1 MSSFG
6 FRFVAR
12 AQSIQKWHV
21 FVMAAPSPLG
31 PQAWEV
37 FKSSNVV
44 LLSLLLLLL
53 WCCCCRWRPCQRS
66 FCVCLEYI
74 THFWLF
80 TTTSRNNKLCE
91 KPLPR
96 QRPARHLAIS
106 VSVSGAAVFVT
117 CKICAWSSEI
127 PDTTASPVTRVQLL
141 FRQPKP
147 SKSSLKLH
155 LLSGARSLE

>member
-1 MSSFG
+1 
-6 FRFVAR
+6 
-12 AQSIQKWHV
+12 
-21 FVMAAPSPLG
+21 MACLCDGLLHLHLAPGGGRCSKV
-31 PQAWEV
+31 QM
-37 FKSSNVV
+37 
-44 LLSLLLLLL
+44 LL
-53 WCCCCRWRPCQRS
+53 WCCCCCRWRPCQRS

-106 VSVSGAAVFVT
+106 VSVSGAAVSVT
-117 CKICAWSSEI
+117 CKICVWSSEI

-155 LLSGARSLE
+155 LVSGARSLE